1 MDLYVITVEFTLKP
15 GTMVD
20 FRRLIDQNAIDSCR
34 DEPGCQRFDVLVP
47 FGQDDRIFLYEIY
60 DNRAAFEMH
69 LKTPHF
75 DLFNR
80 KSADMV
86 LSKRVVEYHLVCEG
100 SQEPEN

>member
-15 GTMVD
+15 GMMAD
-20 FRRLIDQNAIDSCR
+20 FRRLIDQNALDSCR
-34 DEPGCQRFDVLVP
+34 DEPGCQRFDVLAP
-47 FGQDDRIFLYEIY
+47 LTQDDRIFLYEIY

-69 LKTPHF
+69 IKTSHF

-86 LSKRVVEYHLVCEG
+86 LNKRVVEYHLVCEG
-100 SQEPEN
+100 SRKSES

>member
-15 GTMVD
+15 GTIMG
-20 FRRLIDQNAIDSCR
+20 FRRLIDQNALDSCR
-34 DEPGCQRFDVLVP
+34 DEPGCQRFDVLAP
-47 FGQDDRIFLYEIY
+47 MAQDDRIFLYEIY

-86 LSKRVVEYHLVCEG
+86 LSKRVIEYHLVCEG
-100 SQEPEN
+100 SQKLET